1 MNSTSTSPVTRAAR
15 STNTWERLMAAKMIN
30 NKSSG
35 KFSTD
40 VSNKTLRLT
49 LEGSPLIIT
58 EEAVVK

>member
-1 MNSTSTSPVTRAAR
+1 
-15 STNTWERLMAAKMIN
+15 
-30 NKSSG
+30 
-35 KFSTD
+35 